1 MFYFFKGEFGVNE
14 YCPSCGT
21 ERRDDSDE
29 CTYCG
34 AYVKEWQSESKN
46 ALEMPEG
53 NRKMDAGERWVLHQL
68 IRIAI
73 PVTVGMIAAIVALI
87 RSF

>member
-1 MFYFFKGEFGVNE
+1 MHE

-21 ERRDDSDE
+21 ERWDDSNE
-29 CTYCG
+29 CAYCG

-46 ALEMPEG
+46 ALKMPEV
-53 NRKMDAGERWVLHQL
+53 NRKMDAGERWVLRQL

-73 PVTVGMIAAIVALI
+73 AAAVGLIAAIVALM
-87 RSF
+87 RSL